1 MLPTMQ
7 TKTGFSS
14 LFASIAFLFTASAL
28 GQTTPAKLDVDATDA
43 PRNILHAQL
52 HIPASPGKLTLFYPK
67 WLPGEH
73 SPDGP
78 ITDLVGLKM
87 SAGGKTV
94 DWQRDAQ
101 DMFAFHVEVP
111 AGADALDIA
120 LDFLLP
126 ASEGAFSAGPS
137 STAKLLD
144 LSWNEVL
151 LYPQRTNPFAMQYTA
166 SVRLPDGW
174 KFGTALPVAD
184 ASGGKAQ
191 FAPVSLET
199 LVDSPLIAG
208 EYFRT
213 FELASV
219 VNTPHGLHVVADSV
233 AALDAKPEIIRSVS
247 HLVAEENA
255 LFGAHHYRSYHFLLT
270 LSERVAHFGL
280 EHHESSDDRVGEKYL
295 VDDDAFKTG
304 ADLLS
309 HEMVHSWNGKYRRPA
324 GLNTPDFQQPMQGE
338 LLWVY
343 EGLTEYLGALLA
355 ARSGLWTNEDFRE
368 EVAYTAATLDRQ
380 AGRQWRPLS
389 DTTIAAQL
397 LYHADPEAAARRR
410 KTDFYPEGEL
420 IWLEADTIIRQQSQG
435 KLSLDDFCRKF
446 HGGASGPPKVV
457 PYTLSDVVVTLNGIA
472 PYDWGEFFRKRVYQI
487 NPHVPLG
494 GIENSGWRLAYT
506 NTVPAMLKA
515 RESLRKFTDMS
526 FSLGLV
532 LKEDGYIA
540 DVLPGS
546 PADKEQVGVAMKLVA
561 VNGRRWTPEILRGAV
576 KAAATNH
583 APIELLIE
591 NSEYFKTYH
600 LTYSDGEK
608 YPCLERDPSK
618 PDLLSQILQPL
629 TPEPAMTVDRK

>member
-1 MLPTMQ
+1 MQ
-7 TKTGFSS
+7 TQPTLRSF
-14 LFASIAFLFTASAL
+14 FAVFAVFIAASASA
-28 GQTTPAKLDVDATDA
+28 QTGPIKLDVDATDA

-52 HIPASPGKLTLFYPK
+52 HIPAAPGKLTLFYPK

-78 ITDLVGLKM
+78 VTDLVGLKIN
-87 SAGGKTV
+87 AGGKTV
-94 DWQRDAQ
+94 EWQRDAE

-111 AGADALDIA
+111 AGADALDIT

-126 ASEGAFSAGPS
+126 AGEGVFSSGPS
-137 STAKLLD
+137 STAKLVD
-144 LSWNEVL
+144 LSWNHVL

-166 SVRLPDGW
+166 SLRLPDGW

-184 ASGGKAQ
+184 ASGTRVQ

-199 LVDSPLIAG
+199 LVDSPVIAG

-213 FELASV
+213 FELASAA
-219 VNTPHGLHVVADSV
+219 NTPHALHVVADS
-233 AALDAKPEIIRSVS
+233 AADLEAKPEVIRSIS

-255 LFGAHHYRSYHFLLT
+255 LFGAHHYGSYHFLLT

-280 EHHESSDDRVGEKYL
+280 EHHESSDDRMGEKYL
-295 VDDDAFKTG
+295 VDEDALKING
-304 ADLLS
+304 SLLS

-343 EGLTEYLGALLA
+343 EGLTEYLGDLLA
-355 ARSGLWTNEDFRE
+355 ARSGLWTNEDYRE
-368 EVAYTAATLDRQ
+368 EIAYTAATLDRQ

-446 HGGASGPPKVV
+446 HGGTSGPPKVV
-457 PYTLSDVVVTLNGIA
+457 PYTLDDVVATLNGVA
-472 PYDWGEFFRKRVYQI
+472 PYDWRGFFQKRIYTI
-487 NPHVPLG
+487 APHAPLG
-494 GIENSGWRLAYT
+494 GIENAGWRLAYT
-506 NTVPAMLKA
+506 NAVPAMLKA
-515 RESLRKFTDMS
+515 RESLRKFTDLS
-526 FSLGLV
+526 FSLGLM

-576 KAAATNH
+576 KDAAVNH

-591 NSEYFKTYH
+591 NSEYFKTYR
-600 LTYSDGEK
+600 LIYTDGEK

-618 PDLLSQILQPL
+618 PDLLSEILKPL
-629 TPEPAMTVDRK
+629 TPEPATDKH

>member
-1 MLPTMQ
+1 
-7 TKTGFSS
+7 
-14 LFASIAFLFTASAL
+14 
-28 GQTTPAKLDVDATDA
+28 
-43 PRNILHAQL
+43 
-52 HIPASPGKLTLFYPK
+52 
-67 WLPGEH
+67 
-73 SPDGP
+73 
-78 ITDLVGLKM
+78 
-87 SAGGKTV
+87 
-94 DWQRDAQ
+94 
-101 DMFAFHVEVP
+101 
-111 AGADALDIA
+111 
-120 LDFLLP
+120 
-126 ASEGAFSAGPS
+126 
-137 STAKLLD
+137 
-144 LSWNEVL
+144 

-166 SVRLPDGW
+166 SVRQPPGW

-184 ASGGKAQ
+184 VSGAKAQ

-219 VNTPHGLHVVADSV
+219 ANTPHGLDVVADSV

-324 GLNTPDFQQPMQGE
+324 ALNTPDFQQPMHGE

-368 EVAYTAATLDRQ
+368 EMAYTAATLDRQ

-410 KTDFYPEGEL
+410 NVDFYPEGEL

-446 HGGASGPPKVV
+446 HGGVSGPPKVV
-457 PYTLSDVVVTLNGIA
+457 PYTLSDIVVTLNGIA

-576 KAAATNH
+576 KAATTNQ

-591 NSEYFKTYH
+591 NSEYFKTYR

-608 YPCLERDPSK
+608 YPCLDRDPSK

-629 TPEPAMTVDRK
+629 TPEPSMPVDGK

>member
-1 MLPTMQ
+1 
-7 TKTGFSS
+7 
-14 LFASIAFLFTASAL
+14 
-28 GQTTPAKLDVDATDA
+28 LD
-43 PRNILHAQL
+43 
-52 HIPASPGKLTLFYPK
+52 
-67 WLPGEH
+67 
-73 SPDGP
+73 
-78 ITDLVGLKM
+78 
-87 SAGGKTV
+87 
-94 DWQRDAQ
+94 
-101 DMFAFHVEVP
+101 
-111 AGADALDIA
+111 
-120 LDFLLP
+120 
-126 ASEGAFSAGPS
+126 
-137 STAKLLD
+137 
-144 LSWNEVL
+144 
-151 LYPQRTNPFAMQYTA
+151 
-166 SVRLPDGW
+166 
-174 KFGTALPVAD
+174 
-184 ASGGKAQ
+184 
-191 FAPVSLET
+191 
-199 LVDSPLIAG
+199 
-208 EYFRT
+208 
-213 FELASV
+213 
-219 VNTPHGLHVVADSV
+219 VVADSV

-324 GLNTPDFQQPMQGE
+324 ALNTPDFQQPMHGE

-368 EVAYTAATLDRQ
+368 EMAYTAATLDRQ

-410 KTDFYPEGEL
+410 NVDFYPEGEL

-446 HGGASGPPKVV
+446 HGGVSGPPKVV
-457 PYTLSDVVVTLNGIA
+457 PYTLSDIVVTLNGIA
-472 PYDWGEFFRKRVYQI
+472 PYDWSDFFRKRVYQI
-487 NPHVPLG
+487 NPHAPLG

-506 NTVPAMLKA
+506 NAVPAMLKA

-526 FSLGLV
+526 FSLGLM

-546 PADKEQVGVAMKLVA
+546 PADKEQVGAAMKLVA

-576 KAAATNH
+576 KAATTNQ

-591 NSEYFKTYH
+591 NSEYFKTYR

-608 YPCLERDPSK
+608 YPCLDRDPSK

-629 TPEPAMTVDRK
+629 TPEPSMPVDGK